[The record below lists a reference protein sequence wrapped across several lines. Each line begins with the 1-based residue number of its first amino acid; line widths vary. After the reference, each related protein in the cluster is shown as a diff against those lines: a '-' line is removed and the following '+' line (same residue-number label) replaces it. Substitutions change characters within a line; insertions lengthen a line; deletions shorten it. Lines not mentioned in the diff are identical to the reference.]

1 MDKEQDYQIF
11 IGLGN
16 SRIRKYFIKRRYIPK
31 ITNLCEENNLGY
43 TMLDA
48 LGGYAKDNYYVNE
61 YALVALIS
69 QVSEDTIRAFA
80 ERVREVLKQDSVL
93 LRKVNAQ
100 TEFISQA

>member
-31 ITNLCEENNLGY
+31 ITKLCAENKLGY
-43 TMLDA
+43 TMFDA

-61 YALVALIS
+61 YALVILIS

-80 ERVREVLKQDSVL
+80 EKVREVLKQDAVL

-100 TEFISQA
+100 TEFISQE

>member
-48 LGGYAKDNYYVNE
+48 LGGYAKDNY
-61 YALVALIS
+61 
-69 QVSEDTIRAFA
+69 
-80 ERVREVLKQDSVL
+80 
-93 LRKVNAQ
+93 
-100 TEFISQA
+100 